1 MLLDHLRIASHP
13 SGHCDFFQHYFSG
26 KGLLFRLVCGIWEPF
41 APDGDPQGL
50 RFSHPCCGVSGLAGG
65 DGFAGGGVADSTAG
79 WPNTLGACTAAIPGL
94 SGAAAG
100 AATWPLDFEIA
111 AAWAG
116 FCCGAGTGLGGALG
130 RALGT
135 GILMGLAVDPF
146 APARLALVLGWAF
159 DCVATWACTCC
170 CCWPWV
176 LIPAQTASLTNFHKS
191 N

>member
-1 MLLDHLRIASHP
+1 MLLDHLCIACHP

-26 KGLLFRLVCGIWEPF
+26 KGPLFGSVCDIWEPF
-41 APDGDPQGL
+41 VPPCSPQGL
-50 RFSHPCCGVSGLAGG
+50 RLSHCCCGVSGWAGAGG
-65 DGFAGGGVADSTAG
+65 FAPSGVAESTAG
-79 WPNTLGACTAAIPGL
+79 WPNTLGPCAAAIPGL

-100 AATWPLDFEIA
+100 TATWPLDFEIA

-146 APARLALVLGWAF
+146 APDRLALVLGWALAW
-159 DCVATWACTCC
+159 DA
-170 CCWPWV
+170 
-176 LIPAQTASLTNFHKS
+176 I
-191 N
+191 